1 MLLLTSPASIPT
13 GIGNVAQQFVEMEII
28 TQIAQCLFLARH
40 DIWLCMCTDT
50 NSELVMD
57 SGVMPI
63 HRYMYGVS
71 SVVAIVVIALVQGYD
86 QRQVESLNHRVT
98 NLAHGEGVVD
108 SEAVHLVNTRC
119 LDSIVVLLLN
129 MNDQHPVDTHYKRC
143 TD

>member
-1 MLLLTSPASIPT
+1 MLLLTSPASMPT
-13 GIGNVAQQFVEMEII
+13 GIGNVAQQFVEMERI

-40 DIWLCMCTDT
+40 DIWLCMGTIT
-50 NSELVMD
+50 TSELVMD

-63 HRYMYGVS
+63 HRYVYGGS
-71 SVVAIVVIALVQGYD
+71 CVVAIVVLVLVQGYD

-119 LDSIVVLLLN
+119 LDSIVVLLFDN
-129 MNDQHPVDTHYKRC
+129 IDQHPIDTHYKRC